1 MGKQPCL
8 IVALDHATEEEALNF
23 LPELDPSLCHVKIGS
38 ILFTHYGP
46 SLLHKIM
53 QRGFKLFLDLKF
65 HDIPQTVAGAC
76 RAAADLGVWM
86 LNVHVAGGP
95 SMLSAAHDALQG
107 YPANQRPLLIG
118 VTVLTSLNDGDLRII
133 GYQDNSSDMVMRFAK
148 LAREAGLDGIVCSA
162 QEARI
167 LREHLPPDFLLVVPG
182 IRLSTDAQ
190 GDQKRVMSP
199 RDALAAGADYLVIGR
214 PITQATHPRQALF
227 QILMEI
233 RNCNSGL

>member
-1 MGKQPCL
+1 MRSAIPPI

-23 LPELDPSLCHVKIGS
+23 LPELDPALCHVKIGS

-53 QRGFKLFLDLKF
+53 QRGFRIFLDLKF

-86 LNVHVAGGP
+86 VNVHVAGGP
-95 SMLSAAHDALQG
+95 SMLAAAHEALQS
-107 YPANQRPLLIG
+107 YPVHQRPLLIG
-118 VTVLTSLNDGDLRII
+118 VTVLTSLNDDDLNII
-133 GYQDNSSDMVMRFAK
+133 GYQDNAAGMVIRFAK
-148 LAREAGLDGIVCSA
+148 LACEAGLDGIVCSA
-162 QEARI
+162 QEARL

-182 IRLSTDAQ
+182 IRLATDEQ

-214 PITQATHPRQALF
+214 PITQSADPRQVLS
-227 QILMEI
+227 QILTSI
-233 RNCNSGL
+233 RKTR